1 VLLLV
6 FITFKYNHGVRNPK
20 AGLHFMRTSNT
31 VVMRTSNTVA
41 FSGKRSDGFT
51 LIELIVVIVILG
63 ILAVSAAPKFIDL
76 QKDARVA
83 TLRGMMG
90 AVKSANNMV
99 YAKAMFNGANTA
111 YSEHEAGGDWVED
124 CSNNNCVQIGNIW
137 VYFKYAYVDRNSVAF
152 IIDADI
158 SGQST
163 TTVTN
168 SKTKKKITIPER
180 GRSLGMLNYSC
191 VNAHDAV
198 CSDHD
203 FCQCRYGDDT
213 TSGNKRDSQIIVP
226 KGFPYD
232 IRKHT
237 NGGCYFKY
245 TSAEYVNSVRMP
257 PIYTLQTGGC

>member
-1 VLLLV
+1 M
-6 FITFKYNHGVRNPK
+6 
-20 AGLHFMRTSNT
+20 GLHF
-31 VVMRTSNTVA
+31 MRTSNTVA
-41 FSGKRSDGFT
+41 FSGKRSAGFT

-111 YSEHEAGGDWVED
+111 YSEHETGGNWVED

-168 SKTKKKITIPER
+168 SKTNKKITIPNR
-180 GRSLGMLNYSC
+180 GTSLGMLNFSC
-191 VNAHDAV
+191 VNANDAV

-203 FCQCRYGDDT
+203 FCQCRVNKENRDT
-213 TSGNKRDSQIIVP
+213 QFIVP
-226 KGFPYD
+226 KGFDYN
-232 IRKHT
+232 INKHP
-237 NGGCYFKY
+237 NGGCYFGY
-245 TSAEYVNSVRMP
+245 TTSDVVNNSVKP
-257 PIYTLQTGGC
+257 PVYTLKTGGC